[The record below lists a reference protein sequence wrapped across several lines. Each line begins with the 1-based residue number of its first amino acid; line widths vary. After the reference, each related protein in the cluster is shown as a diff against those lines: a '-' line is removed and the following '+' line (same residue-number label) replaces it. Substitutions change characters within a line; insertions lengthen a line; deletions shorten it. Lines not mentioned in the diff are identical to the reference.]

1 MIVSVSEFIGSAYV
15 NWETQIMNQT
25 AVSEAQLEALN
36 AEEKKL
42 SKEIQTLSQG
52 REKTVSY
59 PVL

>member
-1 MIVSVSEFIGSAYV
+1 
-15 NWETQIMNQT
+15 MNQT